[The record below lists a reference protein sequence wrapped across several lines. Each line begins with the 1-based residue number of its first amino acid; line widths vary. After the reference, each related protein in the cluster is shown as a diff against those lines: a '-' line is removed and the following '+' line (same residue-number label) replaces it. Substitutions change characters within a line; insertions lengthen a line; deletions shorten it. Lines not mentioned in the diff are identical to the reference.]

1 MPSLQEKYLTFE
13 EAKSALD
20 LEEKLFMIKNKNSGK
35 LTIESIPQKFPGFV
49 WYWIDTQT
57 STLKFI
63 RKKRKEQEEEKRKK
77 KEAKNA

>member
-20 LEEKLFMIKNKNSGK
+20 LEEKLFMIKNRNNGK
-35 LTIESIPQKFPGFV
+35 LTVESIPQSFPGFV
-49 WYWIDTQT
+49 WYWIDTHT

-63 RKKRKEQEEEKRKK
+63 QEKRKK
-77 KEAKNA
+77 KQEEKIKKKEAKDA